1 MIVTRFAPS
10 PTGYLHVGGA
20 RTALFN
26 WLLARRMGGKFLLR
40 IEDTDT
46 KRNTPTAMQQVINDL
61 RWLGIDWDE
70 GPEVGGPHGPYLQ
83 SERRDIYDNYIRQLL
98 DAGKAYYCFDTA
110 EELGTLRQKAEAD
123 KTTNLYTRPQQFPTE
138 ADVAK
143 ARAEGR
149 SVTVRFAADAAEP
162 IVIDDIIRGQVSFD
176 PAQIGDFV
184 ILKSDGFPT
193 YHFAVVVD
201 DELMGVTHVLR
212 GQEHLM
218 NTPNHQLLQKALG
231 FRIPQYAHMSIT
243 VSETGG
249 KLSKREQPKALRKAI
264 KEAGPAEL
272 PRVAAAGGI
281 TAAELDSFLAGD
293 TTPDMPAIDAMA
305 AALGVHLPEINV
317 LDFFRSGYLPETM
330 VNFLALLGWNP
341 GDGREIM
348 DRDELIAAFDL
359 SRVGKSNSLF
369 DRSKLLSFNTEH
381 YKRTPMP
388 TLVKHFRAY
397 LNENRSPV
405 AAADDAMLQRILKMN
420 EGARTLQQVE
430 QKTRFAYIADEAFD
444 YDLAAVNKVL
454 LKNDG
459 LAILA
464 EVGRRLAALAELT
477 PESIENMLRQLAEEK
492 QVGLG
497 KVAQP
502 LRVAITGTTISPPIF
517 DAVEMLGITRTLT
530 RIERTQKQ
538 FQHVKES

>member
-40 IEDTDT
+40 IEDTDL
-46 KRNTPTAMQQVINDL
+46 KRNTPTAMQQVLDDL
-61 RWLGIDWDE
+61 RWLGMDWDE
-70 GPEVGGPHGPYLQ
+70 GPDVGGPHGPYLQ
-83 SERRDIYDNYIRQLL
+83 SERREIYDKYIQQLL
-98 DAGKAYYCFDTA
+98 DAGKAYYCFDTTD
-110 EELGTLRQKAEAD
+110 ELLALRDKAEAD
-123 KTTNLYTRPQQFPTE
+123 KAHNLYPRPERFPDA
-138 ADVAK
+138 ADVAN

-149 SVTVRFAADAAEP
+149 PVTVRFAVDADEP

-184 ILKSDGFPT
+184 IQKSDGFPT

-201 DELMGVTHVLR
+201 DELMGVTHVIR

-218 NTPNHQLLQKALG
+218 NTPNHQLLQKGLG
-231 FRIPQYAHMSIT
+231 FRIPQYAHLSVT

-249 KLSKREQPKALRKAI
+249 KLSKRERPKALVKAI
-264 KEAGPAEL
+264 KAAGDVDSAAL
-272 PRVAAAGGI
+272 AAAGGLS
-281 TAAELDSFLAGD
+281 AAELEAFLDGKS
-293 TTPDMPAIDAMA
+293 TPDMPAIDAMA
-305 AALGVHLPEINV
+305 AVLGVHLPEINV

-369 DRSKLLSFNTEH
+369 DRAKLLAFNTE
-381 YKRTPMP
+381 YLKRVPKA

-397 LNENRSPV
+397 LNEVRSPI
-405 AAADDAMLQRILKMN
+405 AAADDAMLARIITMN
-420 EGARTLQQVE
+420 EGARTLEQIE
-430 QKTRFAYIADEAFD
+430 QKTRFAYIADDAFA
-444 YDLAAVNKVL
+444 YDPAAVQKVL
-454 LKNDG
+454 LKSDG

-464 EVGRRLAALAELT
+464 EVGNRLAALEPLT
-477 PESIENMLRQLAEEK
+477 PESIEAMLRSLAEEK

-517 DAVEMLGITRTLT
+517 EAVQMLGLPRTLA
-530 RIERTQKQ
+530 RIQRTLKQ
-538 FQHVKES
+538 FQ